1 MTLNANDKVEIYHL
15 KQLGWTW
22 LQLSQKFDV
31 NKAHLKYLVRL
42 IDKHGL
48 DCVQNAVLK
57 KLREYGLMDEARLK
71 NISCP
76 TFGGGQYTKP
86 TLFVIIIISSNQI

>member
-1 MTLNANDKVEIYHL
+1 MKLNANDKVEIYHL

-22 LQLSQKFDV
+22 PQLSQKFDV
-31 NKAHLKYLVRL
+31 NKARLQYLVRL
-42 IDKHGL
+42 IDKYGL
-48 DCVQNAVLK
+48 DCAQNAVLK

-76 TFGGGQYTKP
+76 IFWGS
-86 TLFVIIIISSNQI
+86 IISVSSFLYFEWFKGLV

>member
-1 MTLNANDKVEIYHL
+1 MKLNANDKVEIYHL

-31 NKAHLKYLVRL
+31 NKAHLQYLVRL

-76 TFGGGQYTKP
+76 TFGGQYTKP